1 MRLRTPG
8 IDEYEAIID
17 LWAACDI
24 PYRPKGRDSEA
35 HVAAELLD
43 NPAYW
48 IGAYDDGRL
57 VGIVVGT
64 DDGRK
69 GWVNRL
75 AVHPEYRHQG
85 IGTALL
91 EALEAEFEAR
101 GRKVFAALV
110 EDHNEGSA
118 AFFEAQDYEPSKITY
133 YSKREN
139 ERV

>member
-1 MRLRTPG
+1 MRLGTPD
-8 IDEYEAIID
+8 IDEYEDIIE

-24 PYRPKGRDSEA
+24 PFRPEGRDSKA

-43 NPAYW
+43 RPAYW
-48 IGAYDDGRL
+48 IGAYDDEQL

-75 AVHPEYRHQG
+75 AVHPEYRHEG

-101 GRKVFAALV
+101 GLKVIAALV
-110 EDHNEGSA
+110 EDHNAGSA
-118 AFFEAQDYEPSKITY
+118 AFFEARDYEPSSITY